1 MFEVKLVDSARGIFE
16 VFTYG
21 QGEPLAYTHLYSE
34 YNSNGDIMSQQLSD
48 YYKVYVINL
57 RGAGQSDDQTEDY
70 TYSMD
75 DAIHDL
81 EAVRKA
87 LDIEKWAF
95 AGHSTGGFLA
105 LKYAVM
111 YPKSLTKIIAGG
123 LCASGEYMN
132 HPDSIYCAKNPNNQR
147 MKDIFTEMRSPE
159 ATSEERNELAK
170 EWIMMSLYRKDAY
183 YDMLKRKNSGRTLM
197 FKIDYFTEELKEYD
211 VRDELK
217 QSAVRAYIYCGRHD
231 AQCPYVFSKEA
242 ADLMPNATLETF
254 EYSNHIPDIEE
265 EDKFKKFLE
274 STVS

>member
-1 MFEVKLVDSARGIFE
+1 MFNTELVHSKRGTFE
-16 VFTYG
+16 VFVYG

-34 YNSNGDIMSQQLSD
+34 YNSNGDIMSQQLSEH
-48 YYKVYVINL
+48 YEVYVINL
-57 RGAGQSDDQTEDY
+57 RGAGQSDDKTEQY

-75 DAIHDL
+75 DAVHDL
-81 EAVRKA
+81 EAVREA
-87 LDIEKWAF
+87 LDITEWTF

-111 YPKSLTKIIAGG
+111 YPESLTKIIAGG

-132 HPDSIYCAKNPNNQR
+132 HPGSIYCKDNPNNQR
-147 MKDIFTEMRSPE
+147 MKDIFAAMRAPDV
-159 ATSEERNELAK
+159 TREERIELAK

-183 YDMLKRKNSGRTLM
+183 YDMLKRKESGRTLM
-197 FKIDYFTEELKEYD
+197 FKIDYFTKELKDYD
-211 VRDELK
+211 VRDEL
-217 QSAVRAYIYCGRHD
+217 QESDVRAFIYCGRHD

-254 EYSNHIPDIEE
+254 EYSNHMPDIEE

-274 STVS
+274 STIS